1 MPQTNKIVTFSAAN
15 YTSDV
20 AEVGGKGA
28 SLIKMYQAGI
38 PVPDGFVVTTNAY
51 HEFYGHEMPDDFK
64 EAVLAAFDALAAER
78 VAVRSSAISE
88 DSDTASWAG
97 QFESFMN
104 VTRDTLIDNIKNCWA
119 SVSDAASYAQT
130 QDISDDSLAIAVVI
144 QKMVDSEVAGVA
156 FSVNP
161 INHDPNQIMI
171 EATYGLGELLVQGMV
186 NPDNYV
192 VAKNDG
198 SIVNKHIS
206 TKATMLTYKDGT
218 NQETPVHEELQDTP
232 CLGEEQIAE
241 LAEMVARIE
250 DYYGSPQD
258 IEFAYGDG
266 MLNIV
271 QSRPITTI

>member
-1 MPQTNKIVTFSAAN
+1 MPLTNKIVAFNAVD
-15 YTSDV
+15 YTPDT

-28 SLIKMYQAGI
+28 SLIKLFKADI
-38 PVPDGFVVTTNAY
+38 PVPDGFVVTTSVY
-51 HEFYGHEMPDDFK
+51 RECHEHTMPDEFQQT
-64 EAVLAAFDALAAER
+64 LFAAFDALAAER

-104 VTRDTLIDNIKNCWA
+104 VSRDMLIDSIEKCWA
-119 SVSDAASYAQT
+119 SVSDAISYAQT
-130 QDISDDSLAIAVVI
+130 QDLSDEGIAIAVVV

-161 INHDPNQIMI
+161 INHESNQIMI

-192 VAKNDG
+192 ISKDNGGIIDKLV
-198 SIVNKHIS
+198 S
-206 TKATMLTYKDGT
+206 TKFKKLTYKDGT
-218 NQETPVHEELQDTP
+218 NIEMPVDIELQDKP
-232 CLGEEQIAE
+232 CLSEVQLTE
-241 LAEMVARIE
+241 LGQMVSRIE

-258 IEFAYGDG
+258 IEFAYSKGA
-266 MLNIV
+266 LYIV
-271 QSRPITTI
+271 QSRPITTV